1 MQGGN
6 AQNKKRF
13 IIVSLILILSL
24 ALPCFATVT
33 ESSGDGFSLYNG
45 HKLLSLPDLSSYSD
59 YPYLSLSTQS
69 FSAFNIPGE
78 AVSLQLY
85 SSPGYLYEGQ
95 VRYDGGTSYVILSY
109 VTSQEGSDFY
119 FNAFGVR
126 VPVNSWGFVLSD
138 TNAPGSYSTVEPLWT
153 SYDVLDPSD
162 NSVYMAG
169 SAPVPLDGFNLIEW
183 DGDFD
188 DLISSFGY
196 YAKLGDYFP
205 ASSGLA
211 VFRDGDDLLLC
222 SNFAAT
228 SEPSMSG
235 WFVLSPAGDM
245 VVAGIESEPSAPP
258 GLYFSYSRADSY
270 TQLFAYR
277 ESETEGPTG
286 AVTGLNIIT
295 PPLGETDYI
304 VYAGSELQCTAQV
317 TGIGDFNPAVTWSLS
332 YSPSVE
338 YYPTISESGL
348 LSVLPGVPEQ
358 RIFITATS
366 VADPS
371 VYATVPVY
379 IMPPAVSSV
388 TITPSSATAAPGQNV
403 QFSATVSGSNVED
416 SAVTWA
422 VGGASSS
429 TRITRDGL
437 LLIGSDEVSPVIA
450 VRATSDQDGSV
461 YGTALVTI
469 NVPAAVTGVTITPDD
484 IVLNRGDI
492 QQFTASVS
500 GTGSYDNS
508 VTWQITSVYSAGTS
522 ISNSGL
528 LTIGEE
534 QKYDYIIIKATSTA
548 DPSLS
553 ASAYVFVEDAISDPM
568 NIDLSVLERLLEEIK
583 NYLKTLQH
591 IFDRPHYFREFNMY
605 TGKLNEQ
612 EEQITGL
619 TFNFYRFMQNMEEYV
634 GSIAYT
640 FANGAE
646 VQIREDTTEGFDWF
660 SLFFGKD
667 SGSKVE
673 KNDFAGISSLVTNSR
688 EWFDTGFG
696 LSDLTSFFLEVPFF
710 NQDVKDS
717 LDAVPETFDRRDPD
731 PYNMSILTDRQAILD
746 EMRNRYVD

>member
-33 ESSGDGFSLYNG
+33 ETSGDGYTIYGTALYPDLPDPPYPYTFIMNVQGLVGAFSLPSIPEVDLDAG
-45 HKLLSLPDLSSYSD
+45 GFFLPAGTFGA
-59 YPYLSLSTQS
+59 LSTFYQGAWTS
-69 FSAFNIPGE
+69 FSPYTSDGDGTFPIT
-78 AVSLQLY
+78 SL
-85 SSPGYLYEGQ
+85 
-95 VRYDGGTSYVILSY
+95 IW
-109 VTSQEGSDFY
+109 
-119 FNAFGVR
+119 
-126 VPVNSWGFVLSD
+126 WGFDVDVDGEVIS
-138 TNAPGSYSTVEPLWT
+138 ASP
-153 SYDVLDPSD
+153 SYD
-162 NSVYMAG
+162 
-169 SAPVPLDGFNLIEW
+169 LDGYTVINW
-183 DGDFD
+183 DGDITGLEQYVLFYRVADFFD
-188 DLISSFGY
+188 RPSSAYTLYTRNSVPFVGSY
-196 YAKLGDYFP
+196 VGDTLTSLGSAAWEAGSDSQSVVVRALSDDRS
-205 ASSGLA
+205 ASQS
-211 VFRDGDDLLLC
+211 
-222 SNFAAT
+222 
-228 SEPSMSG
+228 
-235 WFVLSPAGDM
+235 
-245 VVAGIESEPSAPP
+245 P
-258 GLYFSYSRADSY
+258 GLYFANFDFDGSSVKVQ
-270 TQLFAYR
+270 TFAYR

-317 TGIGDFNPAVTWSLS
+317 TGTGDFNSAVTWSLS
-332 YSPSVE
+332 HSSSSSE
-338 YYPTISESGL
+338 YYPTISETGL

-371 VYATVPVY
+371 IYATVPVY

-388 TITPSSATAAPGQNV
+388 TITPSSATAVPGQNI

-422 VGGASSS
+422 VGGASSAS

-450 VRATSDQDGSV
+450 VRATFDQDGSV

-484 IVLNRGDI
+484 IVLNRGDV

-508 VTWQITSVYSAGTS
+508 VSWQITSVYSAGTS
-522 ISNSGL
+522 ISNTGL

-548 DPSLS
+548 DPSFS
-553 ASAYVFVEDAISDPM
+553 ATAYVFVEDALSDPM
-568 NIDLSVLERLLEEIK
+568 NIDLSVVERLLEEIK

-717 LDAVPETFDRRDPD
+717 LDAVPATFDRRDPD
-731 PYNMSILTDRQAILD
+731 PYNMSILTDRQTILD

>member
-24 ALPCFATVT
+24 ALPCFAIVT
-33 ESSGDGFSLYNG
+33 ESSGDGFAL
-45 HKLLSLPDLSSYSD
+45 
-59 YPYLSLSTQS
+59 
-69 FSAFNIPGE
+69 
-78 AVSLQLY
+78 
-85 SSPGYLYEGQ
+85 
-95 VRYDGGTSYVILSY
+95 YDGQYLPNIDSVWVDKETYPFALI
-109 VTSQEGSDFY
+109 
-119 FNAFGVR
+119 
-126 VPVNSWGFVLSD
+126 
-138 TNAPGSYSTVEPLWT
+138 VEPLGYSYRTLYLCESEPRHSDAMIYVVGNSISFNFVPPASSWVSAGNGSSNVSLGT
-153 SYDVLDPSD
+153 SIWGQVWSNY
-162 NSVYMAG
+162 NSG
-169 SAPVPLDGFNLIEW
+169 SPVSLDGYSVIEW
-183 DGDFD
+183 DGDISGLVTDGVGSYLVSPYFSEPGSAYTVWSESGSLSVSD
-188 DLISSFGY
+188 SISSLQGQPGSWFTQFIRVFG
-196 YAKLGDYFP
+196 FP
-205 ASSGLA
+205 EGNSIGA
-211 VFRDGDDLLLC
+211 
-222 SNFAAT
+222 
-228 SEPSMSG
+228 
-235 WFVLSPAGDM
+235 PAG
-245 VVAGIESEPSAPP
+245 VFFSASNN
-258 GLYFSYSRADSY
+258 GYVQ
-270 TQLFAYR
+270 TFAYR

-304 VYAGSELQCTAQV
+304 VYAGTQLQCTAQV
-317 TGIGDFNPAVTWSLS
+317 TGTGDFNPAVTWSLS
-332 YSPSVE
+332 HSSSAE
-338 YYPTISESGL
+338 YYPTISETGL
-348 LSVLPGVPEQ
+348 LSVLSGVPEQ

-371 VYATVPVY
+371 IYATVPVY

-422 VGGASSS
+422 VGGASSAS

-437 LLIGSDEVSPVIA
+437 LLIGSDEVSPVIS

-492 QQFTASVS
+492 QQFTATVS

-522 ISNSGL
+522 ISNTGL
-528 LTIGEE
+528 LTIGDE

-553 ASAYVFVEDAISDPM
+553 ATAYVFVEDAISDPM

-673 KNDFAGISSLVTNSR
+673 KSDFAGISTIVTNTR
-688 EWFDTGFG
+688 DLFDTGFG
-696 LSDLTSFFLEVPFF
+696 FSDFFELIGSVPFF
-710 NQDVKDS
+710 TDEVGSQLDTTTRQFDV
-717 LDAVPETFDRRDPD
+717 RDPD
-731 PYNMSILTDRQAILD
+731 PFNMSVLGNRDEQLEEWRNKHTD
-746 EMRNRYVD
+746 

>member
-33 ESSGDGFSLYNG
+33 ESSGDGFALYNG
-45 HKLLSLPDLSSYSD
+45 VKLPNIDSVWTDKETYQYACLGRVNSLAGDPLLFISS
-59 YPYLSLSTQS
+59 LSLSLDYNGS
-69 FSAFNIPGE
+69 SKF
-78 AVSLQLY
+78 LY
-85 SSPGYLYEGQ
+85 SSL
-95 VRYDGGTSYVILSY
+95 
-109 VTSQEGSDFY
+109 
-119 FNAFGVR
+119 
-126 VPVNSWGFVLSD
+126 PV
-138 TNAPGSYSTVEPLWT
+138 SYSLYYISGGVWT
-153 SYDVLDPSD
+153 LLRDRNGVTGSIQGFEYPIWSNYELTSSD
-162 NSVYMAG
+162 LSTTYLAA
-169 SAPVPLDGFNLIEW
+169 STPIPLDGFSVIEW
-183 DGDFD
+183 DGDTSGLVTDGAGSYQVSPYFPEPGSAYTVWSESGSLSVSD
-188 DLISSFGY
+188 SISSLQGQPGSWFTQFIRVFGTPEGNS
-196 YAKLGDYFP
+196 LGSSAGVFFS
-205 ASSGLA
+205 ASNNGY
-211 VFRDGDDLLLC
+211 VQ
-222 SNFAAT
+222 T
-228 SEPSMSG
+228 
-235 WFVLSPAGDM
+235 
-245 VVAGIESEPSAPP
+245 
-258 GLYFSYSRADSY
+258 
-270 TQLFAYR
+270 FAYR

-304 VYAGSELQCTAQV
+304 VYAGSELQCTALV
-317 TGIGDFNPAVTWSLS
+317 TGTGDFNPAVTWSLS
-332 YSPSVE
+332 HSSSAE
-338 YYPTISESGL
+338 YYPTISETGL

-371 VYATVPVY
+371 IYATVPVY

-388 TITPSSATAAPGQNV
+388 TITPSSATAAPGQNI

-422 VGGASSS
+422 VGGASSAS

-469 NVPAAVTGVTITPDD
+469 NIPAAVTGVTITPDD
-484 IVLNRGDI
+484 IVLNRGDV
-492 QQFTASVS
+492 QHFTATVS

-522 ISNSGL
+522 ISNTGL

-548 DPSLS
+548 DPSMS
-553 ASAYVFVEDAISDPM
+553 ATAYVFVEDAISDPM
-568 NIDLSVLERLLEEIK
+568 NIDLSVVERLLEEIK

-673 KNDFAGISSLVTNSR
+673 KSDFAGISTIVTNTR
-688 EWFDTGFG
+688 DLFDTGFG
-696 LSDLTSFFLEVPFF
+696 FSDFFELIGSVPFF
-710 NQDVKDS
+710 TDEVASQLDTTVSYFDV
-717 LDAVPETFDRRDPD
+717 RDPD
-731 PYNMSILTDRQAILD
+731 PFNMSVLGNRDEQLEEWRSKHTD
-746 EMRNRYVD
+746 

>member
-33 ESSGDGFSLYNG
+33 ESSGDGFALYNG
-45 HKLLSLPDLSSYSD
+45 HMLPNIDTVWTEEVSLSYPYWLIWQYSNSTTYFLASPSPFYVVWAGPNNLSSQPYTTPNTQIFASAIENGVWRAPFSLTSKSKGELVALTTVEYAVANYDVFRCTSSGVPTSD
-59 YPYLSLSTQS
+59 LVFPAS
-69 FSAFNIPGE
+69 NP
-78 AVSLQLY
+78 VSLDGY
-85 SSPGYLYEGQ
+85 S
-95 VRYDGGTSYVILSY
+95 V
-109 VTSQEGSDFY
+109 
-119 FNAFGVR
+119 
-126 VPVNSWGFVLSD
+126 
-138 TNAPGSYSTVEPLWT
+138 
-153 SYDVLDPSD
+153 
-162 NSVYMAG
+162 
-169 SAPVPLDGFNLIEW
+169 IEW
-183 DGDFD
+183 DGDTSGLVTDGAGSYQVSPYFPEPGSAYTVWSESGSLSVSD
-188 DLISSFGY
+188 SISSLQGQPGSWFSQFIRVFG
-196 YAKLGDYFP
+196 FP
-205 ASSGLA
+205 EGNSAGA
-211 VFRDGDDLLLC
+211 
-222 SNFAAT
+222 
-228 SEPSMSG
+228 
-235 WFVLSPAGDM
+235 PAG
-245 VVAGIESEPSAPP
+245 VFFSASNN
-258 GLYFSYSRADSY
+258 GYVQ
-270 TQLFAYR
+270 TFAYR

-295 PPLGETDYI
+295 PPLGASDYI

-317 TGIGDFNPAVTWSLS
+317 TGTGDFNPAVTWSLS
-332 YSPSVE
+332 YSSSAE
-338 YYPTISESGL
+338 YYPTISETGL

-371 VYATVPVY
+371 IYATVPVY

-429 TRITRDGL
+429 STRITRDGL

-461 YGTALVTI
+461 YGTAFVTI

-484 IVLNRGDI
+484 IVLNRGDV
-492 QQFTASVS
+492 QQFTATVS

-522 ISNSGL
+522 ISNTGL

-548 DPSLS
+548 DPSMS
-553 ASAYVFVEDAISDPM
+553 ATAYVFVEDAVSDPM

-612 EEQITGL
+612 DEQITGL

-673 KNDFAGISSLVTNSR
+673 KTDFAGISTIVTNTR
-688 EWFDTGFG
+688 DLFDTGFG
-696 LSDLTSFFLEVPFF
+696 FSDFFELIGSVPFF
-710 NQDVKDS
+710 TDEVGSQ
-717 LDAVPETFDRRDPD
+717 LDTTTRQFDFRDPD
-731 PYNMSILTDRQAILD
+731 PFNMSVLGNRDEQLEEWRNKHTD
-746 EMRNRYVD
+746 